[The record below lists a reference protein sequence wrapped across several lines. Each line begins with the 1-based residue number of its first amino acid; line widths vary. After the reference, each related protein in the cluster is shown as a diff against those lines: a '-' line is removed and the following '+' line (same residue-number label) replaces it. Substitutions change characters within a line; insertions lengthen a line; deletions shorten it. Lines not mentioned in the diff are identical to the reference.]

1 MKQII
6 LVGLGG
12 FIGSVGRYKLGGFI
26 LHHSADWRFPLST
39 FIVNIAGCFIIGL
52 LSGLA
57 EKHDLFSADTRVLLF
72 PGILGGF
79 TTFSAFS
86 YEGLYLLRR
95 GEPLIAG
102 FYAVLSVVCGLF
114 AVWVGIKLIGGGGIP
129 RA

>member
-12 FIGSVGRYKLGGFI
+12 FLGSVGRYKLGGFI
-26 LHHSADWRFPLST
+26 LHHTADWRFPMST
-39 FIVNIAGCFIIGL
+39 FIVNVAGCFVIGL

-57 EKHDLFSADTRVLLF
+57 EKHDFFSADVRLLFF

-95 GEPLIAG
+95 GEPLIACL
-102 FYAVLSVVCGLF
+102 YALLSVTCGLL
-114 AVWVGIKLIGGGGIP
+114 AVWIGIKLIGGGGH
-129 RA
+129 AA

>member
-12 FIGSVGRYKLGGFI
+12 FIGAIGRYKLGGFI
-26 LHHSADWRFPLST
+26 LQHSADWRFPLST
-39 FIVNIAGCFIIGL
+39 FAVNVIGCFVIGL

-57 EKHDLFSADTRVLLF
+57 EKHDLFSADARLLLF

-95 GEPLIAG
+95 GEYLIAG
-102 FYAVLSVVCGLF
+102 LYGVGSVACGLF
-114 AVWVGIKLIGGGGIP
+114 AVWVGFKLIGGGGYG
-129 RA
+129 A